1 MSGFGLAL
9 ELELGSYIGELGA
22 REVSWQY
29 YWGCGWVT
37 GWDWAW
43 RGVFGGYAI
52 GGVNDC

>member
-52 GGVNDC
+52 GGVNDR